1 MFTTKNEKTVTLK
14 LQRRDVCK
22 IILALDAVTQ
32 TAGTST
38 EYGEIR
44 KMIQEQLSEHD
55 AKQDLK

>member
-1 MFTTKNEKTVTLK
+1 MFTANNEKTVTLK

-32 TAGTST
+32 TAGTSP

-44 KMIQEQLSEHD
+44 KRIQEQLSEHD